1 MQGPRFDGALSKALQ
16 GKEEGLREEP
26 FFRSESRKGS
36 VRSPSFVG
44 GEVPYGARQTASKGA
59 EKSA

>member
-26 FFRSESRKGS
+26 
-36 VRSPSFVG
+36 SFVLNR
-44 GEVPYGARQTASKGA
+44 ERAP
-59 EKSA
+59 